1 MDPGSRVARDE
12 PSPVGRWDACVSPAL
27 AGPMSIQR
35 RVLLALGVALA
46 CLVALAWVAAQRYA
60 EQLEAQEWTLHT
72 YQILAELNLLEAQL
86 DRDRGSA
93 YCALSGSRAFLYN
106 EGAGS
111 DYESHYR
118 QLLNLTRDNPNQIRL
133 LAALDEDWM
142 RWNNQYRI
150 PLQAACDLGA
160 GLARPSQAELDRLGA
175 QGEVLRRVILAR
187 LGAMT
192 QIERELASQRHARQE
207 HLGQQTQDWLIALG
221 ILSIL
226 LAFLTGSSLL
236 RAATLQDAAQR
247 SLEGEIEQRRIIE
260 KRLKDSESRVRSV
273 LDNVPDGIITID
285 EEGIIESFNPSAEA
299 IFGYLAEDVIG
310 RSVNML
316 MPDPYRSAH
325 GGFMERYA
333 KTGET
338 RIMGKRRELAGQR
351 ADGTRFDL
359 DLAVT
364 EMSLDG
370 ERLFTGIVRDV
381 SEKKRQ
387 STEIQ
392 RFKTTL
398 DNTLDIIFM
407 CDPVSLKFVY
417 VNRGAK
423 QALGYSEE
431 ELLQMRASD
440 LTPALPEH
448 VFRSHVAQLLSGER
462 HWLSYETMQR
472 RSDGSELPTEV
483 FLQLVQDNP
492 SDQGLFI
499 GIARDLTERR
509 RVDRLKSEFISVVSH
524 ELRTPLTSIR
534 GSLGLLVGGAAGD
547 LPERSRRMV
556 EIAHHNSERLVR
568 LINDMLDMEKI
579 ESGKMRFD
587 LRPLEVSHLVQ
598 HALEVNRGY
607 GTEYQIEFVAE
618 PGSAN
623 ERVYG
628 DFDRLIQVMSN
639 LLSNAAKF
647 SPPGGQVRVAVTRRD
662 DLVRIAVADHGPGI
676 ADEFRR
682 HLFKR
687 FSQADT
693 SDARQKG
700 GTGLGLSICKAII
713 ERHDGVIGFETEVGI
728 GSTFWFDLPV
738 WQSPARMNHDLD
750 GEAPRI
756 LVCDDDP
763 DVALVLTGM
772 LHEAGYETDVAYS
785 AEEARRLLS
794 SHRYALMTLDIRLPG
809 QDGISLIR
817 ELSRPEVVWMK
828 LPIIVVSGH
837 DDGHGHEFASGHA
850 VLDWIA
856 KPIDRDRLIAATRR
870 AVRGAHSRVRILHVE
885 DDADVRKV
893 LATLVGS
900 EVEVTGAESVAQA
913 TSLLGR
919 STFDLVVLDVGL
931 PDASGLALLPRMQGL
946 NAHTPVLVFSAHD
959 PSPELAERV
968 AAALVKS
975 RTSNHQL
982 LDMVRRLVA

>member
-1 MDPGSRVARDE
+1 
-12 PSPVGRWDACVSPAL
+12 
-27 AGPMSIQR
+27 MSIQK
-35 RVLLALGVALA
+35 RVTIALALVLGCLLALGWVVA
-46 CLVALAWVAAQRYA
+46 RHYA
-60 EQLEAQEWTLHT
+60 EQLESQDWNVHT
-72 YQILAELNLLEAQL
+72 YQVLSELDALQSHL
-86 DRDRGSA
+86 DQDGGSA
-93 YCALSGSRAFLYN
+93 YCALSGSRAFVY
-106 EGAGS
+106 ERQDAD
-111 DYESHYR
+111 DYETHYR
-118 QLLNLTRDNPNQIRL
+118 ELIKLTRDNPVQTRL
-133 LAALDEDWM
+133 LVDLDRAWM
-142 RWNNQYRI
+142 RWNDQYVV
-150 PLQAACDLGA
+150 PLGAACELA
-160 GLARPSQAELDRLGA
+160 RGLARPRQAELDRLGA
-175 QGEVLRRVILAR
+175 QGAGLRREVLERLQAMIRIEKSLATERQAHTEALRRR
-187 LGAMT
+187 
-192 QIERELASQRHARQE
+192 
-207 HLGQQTQDWLIALG
+207 TQDWLVALG
-221 ILSIL
+221 IFTGIL
-226 LAFLTGSSLL
+226 VLLTGSSLI
-236 RAATLQDAAQR
+236 RAGALQDAARR
-247 SLEGEIEQRRIIE
+247 SFESEIEQRRIIE
-260 KRLKDSESRVRSV
+260 KRLKNSESRVRTV
-273 LDNVPDGIITID
+273 LDNVPDGIITIN

-310 RSVNML
+310 RSVNIL

-325 GGFMERYA
+325 TGFMERYS
-333 KTGET
+333 KSGES
-338 RIMGKRRELAGQR
+338 RIMGRRRELVGQR

-364 EMSLDG
+364 EITIDG

-381 SEKKRQ
+381 SEKRRQ
-387 STEIQ
+387 NTEIQ
-392 RFKTTL
+392 RFKATL

-462 HWLSYETMQR
+462 HWLSYETLQR

-492 SDQGLFI
+492 SDPGLFI

-509 RVDRLKSEFISVVSH
+509 RIDRLKSEFISVVSH

-534 GSLGLLVGGAAGD
+534 GSLGLLVGGAAGE

-568 LINDMLDMEKI
+568 LINDMLDIEKM

-587 LRPLEVSHLVQ
+587 MRPLEVAHLVQ

-607 GTEYQIEFVAE
+607 GAEYQVEFVAE
-618 PGSAN
+618 PSGAL

-628 DFDRLIQVMSN
+628 DFDRLIQVLSN

-647 SPPGGQVRVAVTRRD
+647 SPPGGQVRVGVMRRENM
-662 DLVRIAVADHGPGI
+662 VRIAVADHGPGV
-676 ADEFRR
+676 AEEFRR

-693 SDARQKG
+693 SDARRKG
-700 GTGLGLSICKAII
+700 GTGLGLSICKAIV
-713 ERHDGVIGFETEVGI
+713 ERHDGTIGCDTELGA

-738 WQSPARMNHDLD
+738 WQSPARAVPEGDL
-750 GEAPRI
+750 GAPRI

-763 DVALVLTGM
+763 DVARVLTAM
-772 LHEAGYETDVAYS
+772 LHEAGYQTDVAFS
-785 AEEARRLLS
+785 AEEARGFLALR
-794 SHRYALMTLDIRLPG
+794 HYALMTLDIRLPG
-809 QDGISLIR
+809 QDGVALIR
-817 ELSRPEVVWMK
+817 ELSRSESVFRR

-837 DDGHGHEFASGHA
+837 DEASRHEFASGHA
-850 VLDWIA
+850 VLDWLA
-856 KPIDRDRLIAATRR
+856 KPIDRERLIAATRR
-870 AVRGAHSRVRILHVE
+870 AVRSANAKVRILHVE
-885 DDADVRKV
+885 DDLDVRRV
-893 LATLVGS
+893 LATLVGTD
-900 EVEVTGAESVAQA
+900 VEVTGAESVAQA

-919 STFDLVVLDVGL
+919 ATYDLVVLDVGL

-959 PSPELAERV
+959 PSAELAEKV